1 MEYLFAAGAV
11 LVAFL
16 LFTTL
21 AVFIREVRK
30 RYRQCG
36 SLIRALLE
44 SHVTTPLGEYEV
56 VLFGTLPSRLRI
68 FKEGDEMDAPASV
81 TFETRR
87 RVFFAYDRYEYAV
100 PREELPELVRLLR
113 KAADAR
119 V

>member
-16 LFTTL
+16 FFTIL
-21 AVFIREVRK
+21 AVFLGEVRK

-44 SHVTTPLGEYEV
+44 SHVTTPLGEYEI

-68 FKEGDEMDAPASV
+68 FKEGDGMGALASV

-87 RVFFAYDRYEYAV
+87 RGFFAYDRYEYAI

-113 KAADAR
+113 KAAGAQ